1 MNMQMFHKREFTK
14 MLMYSALL
22 IVLPV
27 CVVQILKF
35 QTTQIVERL
44 CMDNYI
50 FMLQD
55 ASSKMDENMRELDTW
70 AFELMVNSGV
80 STMLTSS
87 SPKENSNST
96 YPLYK
101 FSQSIKSYPSSMNDL
116 CMEFQIISPKNQ
128 LVFRKNSLVSDL
140 ELYFHSM
147 VNYHSMSYEGWK
159 DQIFHMNQRQFWPV
173 QTIEVDGGDVDA
185 LTYLI
190 PIQYGT
196 SYGQG
201 GLISILIQGNM
212 LKQVLDVANLEQNVE
227 IYMFDANNT
236 LLYSTAP
243 GEEFSTLGYQLLS
256 NARISEEA
264 SGFFEI
270 DSKKMLAYSI
280 SPYNGILY
288 AALVPEEIILQQMY
302 TVRDTTQKVLFIYL
316 IISIVLAVTITYKLN
331 KPLRSLLTSIMDT
344 VPTES
349 KQTLHQ
355 LGEYRFVAEN
365 MMRLL
370 QQNRSLEVS
379 VQKNAHTLADIAL
392 DRLINGQA
400 KPSDADLVAQHK
412 LDFPEKWSVCTVAV
426 LIMPELDSEYYER
439 YPIFDLTDSIDNEKK
454 NWNISCY
461 AHVLSA
467 SSIALIYIMP
477 DEIEDINQRNIEA
490 SLKRI
495 DDVLYSTSRTHPLI
509 GIGRQYNDLYDLHF
523 SCDQALYSAE
533 LWQSSQDGD
542 TLENSRPP
550 FIKVYER
557 EMQHLESYFYP
568 IDLEYR
574 IVNCVKSGEVE
585 AMSSLL
591 DKIVEENF
599 KNRNLSSQMQKQL
612 CYDIRSTLYKLCMEL
627 NVGNRFFDF
636 AVNLDKKGNPRA
648 YVSEL
653 TNAFRSIT
661 TEVHSSK
668 RSHNNNLRDRV
679 LQYVNEN
686 YWDSQLSVT
695 AAAEKFNLSES
706 YFSQFF
712 KMHVGESFSSYLER
726 LRITHAQEIIQETET
741 IEFEKLCHEIGY
753 GNSNTFRK
761 AFKRFTG
768 LSPSAYKE
776 MCRTQKND
784 DRAK

>member
-1 MNMQMFHKREFTK
+1 MLHKRELTK

-27 CVVQILKF
+27 YVVQILNF

-55 ASSKMDENMRELDTW
+55 ASSKMDENIRELDTW

-87 SPKENSNST
+87 SPKENNNSA
-96 YPLYK
+96 YSLYK

-140 ELYFHSM
+140 ELYFDSM
-147 VNYHSMSYEGWK
+147 VNYHSMSYKSWK
-159 DQIFHMNQRQFWPV
+159 EQIFRMNQRQFWPV
-173 QTIEVDGGDVDA
+173 QTIAIDGADVDA

-201 GLISILIQGNM
+201 GVISILIQGNM
-212 LKQVLDVANLEQNVE
+212 LKQVLDTANLEQNVE

-236 LLYSTAP
+236 LLYSTSS
-243 GEEFSTLGYQLLS
+243 GEDHTVPGYQPLFS
-256 NARISEEA
+256 ARA
-264 SGFFEI
+264 SGESFGFFEI
-270 DSKKMLAYSI
+270 ESQKMLAYSI

-302 TVRDTTQKVLFIYL
+302 TVRDTTQKVLIIYL
-316 IISIVLAVTITYKLN
+316 IISIALAITITYKLN

-349 KQTLHQ
+349 KQTLQQ
-355 LGEYRFVAEN
+355 LGEYRFIAEN

-379 VQKNAHTLADIAL
+379 VEKNAHTLADIAL

-400 KPSDADLVAQHK
+400 KTSDADMVAQYK
-412 LDFPEKWSVCTVAV
+412 LNFPEKWSVCSVAV
-426 LIMPELDSEYYER
+426 LIMPELDSEYYQR

-454 NWNISCY
+454 KWNISCY

-477 DEIEDINQRNIEA
+477 DEKGDINQQNIEA

-495 DDVLYSTSRTHPLI
+495 DDMLYCASGIHPLI
-509 GIGRQYNDLYDLHF
+509 GIGGQYNDLFDLHF

-533 LWQSSQDGD
+533 LWQSSQDGGIISP
-542 TLENSRPP
+542 ENSRPP

-599 KNRNLSSQMQKQL
+599 KNRNLSSQMQRQL

-636 AVNLDKKGNPRA
+636 AVNLDKKGNPGA
-648 YVSEL
+648 YVREL
-653 TNAFRSIT
+653 TDAFHSIT
-661 TEVHSSK
+661 VEVHSSK
-668 RSHNNNLRDRV
+668 RSHNNNLRDRI
-679 LQYVNEN
+679 LRFINDN

-726 LRITHAQEIIQETET
+726 LRITHAQETIQQTDT
-741 IEFEKLCHEIGY
+741 VEFEKLCHEIGY

-776 MCRTQKND
+776 MCRIQKNKKGD
-784 DRAK
+784 K